1 MAAEFTNASPKV
13 ILRGAQDLSGRILA
27 PNRDP
32 LPQHLPLFYIMAE
45 KGTNRRVVT
54 SLSKLAALYGSRT
67 LDPKDKFFNHQTKF
81 LSRIAGNGNTVM
93 VQRMVPDDAKVSN
106 VVVYLDILEDEVP
119 NYARNADG
127 SLVVNES
134 GTAYVI
140 DSNKPT
146 IPGYRIKW
154 IREVLSDVDGALG
167 SLTSKSGTMSKKAIE
182 RVEVPGVIDED
193 GNVGPVTYR
202 DQEVTV
208 RSHMYPIFEARAA
221 YPGEAYNNIGF
232 TICNLNK
239 DELDVKIATEL
250 KSLPYALS
258 LVNRKNVKEAPKI
271 QRTLFGE
278 SRVNFV
284 FKGDAVNPRTEAV
297 IDFETVFDQH
307 WFNETDPNRK
317 LVYNDYK
324 GIYFYRDNYE
334 DVLQKFIAT
343 ESKYVTSDNTVWY
356 NTEEANT
363 LLWYDFTTDVQD
375 ELATEFGLLNPFS
388 CRTSKGVKYFTMA
401 YDSTRP
407 VLEANQT
414 EINLSSN
421 TPVFLGG
428 GSDGTLDNEE
438 YEKQVVRRM
447 DEYLDPDSEVQDL
460 AVNVESIF
468 YDSGFTL
475 DTKKELTSFIALR
488 KDTFLV
494 LSTHDSSLGRQ
505 YLPLSDQR
513 AVAVALRTRLNLVP
527 ESEYYGTKVAR
538 GIVVS
543 GTYKLN
549 EGNTNIRTP
558 LTYEIADKASKMMG
572 SADGVWKS
580 KELFDIAPGNLIRL
594 GTDIQPE
601 FITEGIK
608 PTLWEDGIVW
618 AQPFDRDSYY
628 FPAIQTVYDDDTS
641 VLNSFFTA
649 MALCTLEK
657 IGAESHRNF
666 TGSVKMTD
674 AQFKS
679 AVTSFLNTRTT
690 GIFADMFVVINEVTI
705 DEADELRG
713 YSWHAVS
720 KIYASN
726 MKTVCVYNPA
736 AYRMSDL
743 NNEN

>member
-32 LPQHLPLFYIMAE
+32 LPQHLPLFYIKAE
-45 KGTNRRVVT
+45 KGTDRRVVT
-54 SLSKLAALYGSRT
+54 SLGKLAALYGSRT
-67 LDPKDKFFNHQTKF
+67 LDPKDKFYNHQTEF
-81 LSRIAGNGNTVM
+81 LSLVAGNGNTVM
-93 VQRMVPDDAKVSN
+93 VQRMVPDDAKKSN

-119 NYARNADG
+119 NYVRNSDG

-140 DSNKPT
+140 DEKRPT
-146 IPGYRIKW
+146 VPGYRIKW
-154 IREVLSDVDGALG
+154 IREVLPTLEGRLG
-167 SLTSKSGTMSKKAIE
+167 SLTAKTGTMSKKVIE
-182 RVEVPGVIDED
+182 RVEVPGVVDDD
-193 GNVGPVTYR
+193 GSIGPVTYR
-202 DQEVTV
+202 DQEVIV

-232 TICNLNK
+232 TINNLNK
-239 DELDVKIATEL
+239 DELDTKIASEL

-258 LVNRKNVKEAPKI
+258 LVGRKTKKDAPKI

-284 FKGDAVNPRTEAV
+284 FKADAVNPRTEAV
-297 IDFETVFDQH
+297 IDFETIFEQN
-307 WFNETDPNRK
+307 WFNETNPNRK
-317 LVYNDYK
+317 LVYHDYE
-324 GIYFYRDNYE
+324 GLYFYRDNYE
-334 DVLQKFIAT
+334 RILDKLIVT
-343 ESKYVTSDNTVWY
+343 ESRFVTSDNTAW
-356 NTEEANT
+356 NDKEEANT
-363 LLWYDFTTDVQD
+363 LLWYDFTTDDQD
-375 ELATEFGLLNPFS
+375 GLAAEAGLLNPFS
-388 CRTSKGVKYFTMA
+388 CRTSKGVRYFSIA
-401 YDSTRP
+401 YDNTMP
-407 VLEANQT
+407 NLEANQT

-447 DEYLDPDSEVQDL
+447 DEYLDNDSEVHDL

-475 DTKKELTSFIALR
+475 ATKLELTSFIALR

-494 LSTHDSSLGRQ
+494 LSTHDATLGRH

-513 AVAVALRTRLNLVP
+513 AIAVALRTRLNLVP

-538 GIVVS
+538 GIVMV
-543 GTYKLN
+543 GTYKP
-549 EGNTNIRTP
+549 NTRVTNVRVP
-558 LTYEIADKASKMMG
+558 LTYELADKASKMMG
-572 SADGVWKS
+572 SADGIWKS
-580 KELFDIAPGNLIRL
+580 KELFDIAPGNIIRL

-628 FPAIQTVYDDDTS
+628 FPALQTVYDDDTS

-674 AQFKS
+674 GQFKS
-679 AVTSFLNTRTT
+679 AVTSFLNSRTT
-690 GIFADMFVVINEVTI
+690 GIFADMFVIINEVTI

-720 KIYASN
+720 KIYANN